1 MSPPS
6 NLHGIH
12 AVDSLLALPRG
23 VKRIIA
29 VLADASLCIL
39 TVWLSICLRYES
51 WVSPSG
57 YQWLAML
64 LALALALPLLAA
76 FGFYNSVVR
85 YAGKQMIQTALRAI
99 GLYALMYSAIVTAFG
114 LPTVPRTIGLLQP
127 VLLLIGLGLVRL
139 LAHQIFNEQVSH
151 LNPPNPT
158 STVLIYGAGN
168 SGQQLA
174 ASLQANGQTR
184 VAGFLD
190 DNISLHKAR
199 IAGITVHAPSDLHN
213 LVKKHQVKDLLL
225 AMPNLERPRRN
236 EIIKQLS
243 SSSIAVRTLPSL
255 NDLAHGKISE
265 GDLRELDIEDLLGRD
280 PVSPI
285 PELLRKNIFN
295 KTVMVTGAGGSIGSE
310 LCRQILSL
318 TPSKLILIE
327 ISEFALYQLNE
338 ELMQSA
344 VKSQT
349 SIVPVLAD
357 VQQQEHIAQIISSY
371 RPQTIYHAA
380 AYKHVPL
387 VEANALAGLR
397 NNILGTMHVAQ
408 AALAANVHDMVLIST
423 DKAVRPTNIMG
434 ASKRIAEMV
443 LQALAESDSAQQGIT
458 RFCMVRFGNVLDS
471 SGSVIPRFRQQIK
484 LGGPLTVTHPEV
496 TRYFMTIPEAAQLV
510 IQAAA
515 MPYHNDSKAQVF
527 LLDMGKSVKIVELAR
542 TLIQLSGLTVKDA
555 EHPDGNIEIVF
566 TGLRP
571 GEKMYEEL
579 LVTGSPATTQHPKII
594 QSQEAH
600 PTWDEL
606 ADTLQALQNK
616 ELPPMNANQAA
627 VLFRQLDTGYTPA
640 NHFIHKL

>member
-236 EIIKQLS
+236 EIIK
-243 SSSIAVRTLPSL
+243 
-255 NDLAHGKISE
+255 
-265 GDLRELDIEDLLGRD
+265 
-280 PVSPI
+280 
-285 PELLRKNIFN
+285 
-295 KTVMVTGAGGSIGSE
+295 
-310 LCRQILSL
+310 
-318 TPSKLILIE
+318 
-327 ISEFALYQLNE
+327 
-338 ELMQSA
+338 
-344 VKSQT
+344 
-349 SIVPVLAD
+349 
-357 VQQQEHIAQIISSY
+357 
-371 RPQTIYHAA
+371 
-380 AYKHVPL
+380 
-387 VEANALAGLR
+387 
-397 NNILGTMHVAQ
+397 
-408 AALAANVHDMVLIST
+408 
-423 DKAVRPTNIMG
+423 
-434 ASKRIAEMV
+434 
-443 LQALAESDSAQQGIT
+443 
-458 RFCMVRFGNVLDS
+458 
-471 SGSVIPRFRQQIK
+471 
-484 LGGPLTVTHPEV
+484 
-496 TRYFMTIPEAAQLV
+496 
-510 IQAAA
+510 
-515 MPYHNDSKAQVF
+515 
-527 LLDMGKSVKIVELAR
+527 
-542 TLIQLSGLTVKDA
+542 
-555 EHPDGNIEIVF
+555 
-566 TGLRP
+566 
-571 GEKMYEEL
+571 
-579 LVTGSPATTQHPKII
+579 
-594 QSQEAH
+594 
-600 PTWDEL
+600 
-606 ADTLQALQNK
+606 
-616 ELPPMNANQAA
+616 
-627 VLFRQLDTGYTPA
+627 
-640 NHFIHKL
+640 